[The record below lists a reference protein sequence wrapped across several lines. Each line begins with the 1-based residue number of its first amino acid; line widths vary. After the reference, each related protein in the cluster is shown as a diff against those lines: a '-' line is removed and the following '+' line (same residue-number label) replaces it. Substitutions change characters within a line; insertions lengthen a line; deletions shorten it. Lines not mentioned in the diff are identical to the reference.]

1 MAKMPKVKAK
11 SAESTKKQKIERR
24 MVRPQKR
31 AVPKKSIIERIK
43 QYFREVRHELKR
55 AVWPTRQQVV
65 ASSIVVIAVL
75 VIFSLFIGVLDF
87 ILVKLIKL
95 ITTRF

>member
-11 SAESTKKQKIERR
+11 SAETTKKQKIERR
-24 MVRPQKR
+24 IARPQKR
-31 AVPKKSIIERIK
+31 AAPKKRTIERVK

-65 ASSIVVIAVL
+65 TSSIIVIAVL